1 MAGEVVALRE
11 LAERS
16 AAVMSSCHSSH
27 EELLVGCLSSAA
39 TRTRAVVLQGH
50 EHCRVR
56 RPTDSVTVQARFEAG
71 ATRESAGP

>member
-27 EELLVGCLSSAA
+27 EELLVGCLSGAA
-39 TRTRAVVLQGH
+39 TRARAVVRQEH

-56 RPTDSVTVQARFEAG
+56 GPTNSVTVQTRFEAG
-71 ATRESAGP
+71 ATRGSAGP